1 VIAMIRVKKP
11 FEPDNIQSDNKTK
24 PEVASTYME
33 EHPEHE
39 EKPLTQPTSLSSE
52 DYHGGEEL
60 TFSMPSQYSP
70 QSTSNNSHDES
81 VQQDSLENSKISCE
95 SAQEP
100 ENARDAGAS
109 VDAET
114 ETEPEDESTN
124 GAESQQDSQQE
135 FENPDESDESEEDQA
150 QSHAYNIQ
158 QAFDIAPNNELNIRY
173 YQTEFYRFIE
183 MIAEEKTKLY
193 DPASA
198 EEFNVKR
205 LMFRPYERKPLN
217 HYKMSRVKDTVVLI
231 LDNSGSM
238 QWWSE
243 NLQTLAE
250 LAMQRNDIEV
260 YIAPNGYIEEMLWP
274 RQQRVSHSGVMK
286 KLRGRR
292 VIYVGDFDGADTPV
306 ELSWYNDV
314 IWVCPEERYESFREH
329 DWVHYD
335 ESDFKGAFLRVFT
348 LDEMLTAFRKLL
360 SNPSLKAWIDMSRGG
375 EDE

>member
-1 VIAMIRVKKP
+1 MPAIHVKKP
-11 FEPDNIQSDNKTK
+11 FEPDNALSDNEVK
-24 PEVASTYME
+24 PPTEAVPTYME

-39 EKPLTQPTSLSSE
+39 EKPLTEPTSLSSE

-60 TFSMPSQYSP
+60 TFSLPSQASP
-70 QSTSNNSHDES
+70 QSTGDNSQNTQQAQSSSSPQYNES
-81 VQQDSLENSKISCE
+81 IQQDLENESKTASE

-124 GAESQQDSQQE
+124 GAKSQQDSQQE

-150 QSHAYNIQ
+150 QSHAYNTQ

-173 YQTEFYRFIE
+173 YQTEFYRFLE

-198 EEFNVKR
+198 EEFNVKK

-217 HYKMSRVKDTVVLI
+217 HYKMSRVRDTVVLI

-238 QWWSE
+238 SWWSE
-243 NLQTLAE
+243 NLETLAE

-306 ELSWYNDV
+306 NYHGITMLYGCARRSATKALG
-314 IWVCPEERYESFREH
+314 STTGFTMM
-329 DWVHYD
+329 
-335 ESDFKGAFLRVFT
+335 RVT
-348 LDEMLTAFRKLL
+348 
-360 SNPSLKAWIDMSRGG
+360 SRGLSSG
-375 EDE
+375 SSLSTRCLQPLENSFQTPA